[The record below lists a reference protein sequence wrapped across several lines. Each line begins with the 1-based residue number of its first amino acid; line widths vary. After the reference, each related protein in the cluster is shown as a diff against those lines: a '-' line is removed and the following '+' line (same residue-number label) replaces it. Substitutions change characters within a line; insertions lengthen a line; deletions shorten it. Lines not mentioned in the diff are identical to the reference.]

1 MSKND
6 PLLAMLKQ
14 YEDNT
19 SSYGKNGSAKEY
31 DLKNYFTTHLA
42 DKLKSATKR
51 IRILP
56 AHDGTSPFVEIHGHK
71 MQVDGEWK
79 TFVCLKHE
87 KDEDCPFCEARE
99 ALLASGKEADKEL
112 AKKYSARKMYVV
124 KVIDRDN
131 EADGIKFWRFNHDY
145 RKQGIYD
152 KIYGV
157 LTAIKQN
164 ITDPEKGRDL
174 MVMIARDQNN
184 RPVVQSISHLD
195 PSPLSD
201 DAEVSAEWLSDTRTW
216 EDVYS
221 VKPYDYLEI
230 IVKGG
235 VPTWDKEAKKYVDKA
250 SLSAEQDDDLDK
262 ELSIGTPNVK
272 SNVKTASAPTKAT
285 VKVEEVEEVEEDDDD
300 DDDDDDDM
308 PF

>member
-1 MSKND
+1 MSKTSTLD
-6 PLLAMLKQ
+6 AMLKQ
-14 YEDNT
+14 YET
-19 SSYGKNGSAKEY
+19 SSNSYTKNESSKVY

-42 DKLKSATKR
+42 DKQKTATKR

-56 AHDGTSPFVEIHGHK
+56 TQDGSSPFVQIHGHK
-71 MQVDGEWK
+71 IQLDGEWK

-99 ALLASGKEADKEL
+99 ALLATGKEQDKEL
-112 AKKYSARKMYVV
+112 AKKYGARKMYVV
-124 KVIDRDN
+124 KIIDRDN

-145 RKQGIYD
+145 RKQGIFD

-157 LTAIKQN
+157 LEATKQD

-174 MVMIARDQNN
+174 LVMIARDQNN
-184 RPVVQSISHLD
+184 RPTVTTISHLD

-201 DAEVSAEWLSDTRTW
+201 DAEVSQEWLGDARTW

-221 VKPYDYLEI
+221 IKSYDYLEI
-230 IVKGG
+230 VVKGG
-235 VPTWDKEAKKYVDKA
+235 SPTWDKEAKKFVDKNSVSTTDEVA
-250 SLSAEQDDDLDK
+250 SLDD
-262 ELSIGTPNVK
+262 ELSLGVANVK
-272 SNVKTASAPTKAT
+272 PSVTTATTTKPTKKEP
-285 VKVEEVEEVEEDDDD
+285 VVEESTEEDDL
-300 DDDDDDDM
+300 

>member
-1 MSKND
+1 MSKQD
-6 PLLAMLKQ
+6 ALAAMLNQ
-14 YEDNT
+14 YENNS
-19 SSYGKNGSAKEY
+19 SSYSKNNSAKEY
-31 DLKNYFTTHLA
+31 DLKNYFTTYLS
-42 DKLKSATKR
+42 DKQKTATKR
-51 IRILP
+51 IRVLP
-56 AHDGTSPFVEIHGHK
+56 TSDGSTPFKEIHGHK
-71 MQVDGEWK
+71 IQVDGEWK

-99 ALLASGKEADKEL
+99 ALLASGKESDKEL
-112 AKKYSARKMYVV
+112 AKKYSAKKMYVV
-124 KVIDRDN
+124 KIVDRDN
-131 EADGIKFWRFNHDY
+131 EADGVKFWRFNHDY

-164 ITDPEKGRDL
+164 ITDPQTGRDL

-184 RPVVQSISHLD
+184 RPVVQSISHMD

-201 DAEVSAEWLSDTRTW
+201 DAEVSAEWLSDSRTW

-235 VPTWDKEAKKYVDKA
+235 VPMWDKEAKKFVDKA
-250 SLSAEQDDDLDK
+250 AMTTQESDDLDE
-262 ELSIGTPNVK
+262 ELSLGTPNVK
-272 SNVKTASAPTKAT
+272 SSVVASTAKPQPKT
-285 VKVEEVEEVEEDDDD
+285 VVEEDSNEDEEDDL
-300 DDDDDDDM
+300 

>member
-6 PLLAMLKQ
+6 ALAAMLKQ
-14 YEDNT
+14 YEDNS
-19 SSYGKNGSAKEY
+19 SSYTKNSSAKEY

-42 DKLKSATKR
+42 DKQKTATKR
-51 IRILP
+51 IRVLP
-56 AHDGTSPFVEIHGHK
+56 TSDGTSPFKEIHGHK

-99 ALLASGKEADKEL
+99 ALLASGKDADKEL
-112 AKKYSARKMYVV
+112 AKKYSAKKMYVV
-124 KVIDRDN
+124 KIIDRDN
-131 EADGIKFWRFNHDY
+131 EADGVKFWRFNHDY

-164 ITDPEKGRDL
+164 ITDPETGRDL

-184 RPVVQSISHLD
+184 RPVVQSISHMD
-195 PSPLSD
+195 PSPLSE
-201 DAEVSAEWLSDTRTW
+201 DAEVKAEWLSDTRTW

-250 SLSAEQDDDLDK
+250 SLSTQENDDLDE
-262 ELSIGTPNVK
+262 ELSLGTPNVK
-272 SNVKTASAPTKAT
+272 SNVKAAT
-285 VKVEEVEEVEEDDDD
+285 VTTTKTTTVATNEEETEDDDL
-300 DDDDDDDM
+300 